1 MGRFLVNTRELGDSA
16 DVLSVLSARLGSIRT
31 DLANGWSGVSLNA
44 ADDPK
49 VRTMDPQGRFEVVS
63 RRLVDADDALQ
74 GTTSTLRTT
83 AENVTAADRL
93 GHAGGSIS
101 ASTRARITVTEPTTG
116 MVPVATSV
124 STVLRQSRTT
134 FAGGPNPSLKY
145 MVGPEQDTDDGR
157 STVDTVLHYTGL
169 SALGGLFSRGGGYL
183 RKKLS
188 EVDVFKTSGSWFMD
202 EMKQVFSGDWKN
214 PTTVFKMIGWAC
226 VGVGVGIA
234 LVAASPAIGITA
246 AGAAGAFGMIWVGS
260 LTLATVHLGVP
271 WLKGEKQKLDAVVA
285 ATKLDS
291 PDHEKTAQAAGALLD
306 AAKSKILWEE
316 GILRDPHFSEVTSRV
331 REAREILESDCF
343 DVLARQQFY
352 ETGIVDEP
360 PGSDELQIA
369 LAARAR
375 LEELANELEARMPEL
390 KDWFDMAETVAPKL
404 TGLVYLNEGDQLP
417 APLRLK
423 AELDLIDVRDM
434 LKMVPGLRMENE
446 GSGSVDRFHRYIS
459 DEFFVRGVLV
469 FLGEGLVSE
478 AWDVNNDVVWAIE
491 SGERVTVKDYDDA
504 LSVRDRLIGRLEGTN
519 LEDQWQ
525 GDLSKDQR
533 IVDVAALVA
542 PDCALV
548 PTEAQ
553 LTETQELVKLEQGAV
568 NLLEATDP
576 TWRSDLELLRDF
588 RDDSAVEQ
596 ARELYEDPGT
606 EQSFLDWLETQ
617 EEVDPGY
624 LEASDLSQERVRQVG
639 EARDRLCS
647 ATESERWSEIVQ
659 ATDARSGHSG
669 ELAREGYEWVVDDFS
684 ERNDASY
691 WTDSGTGT
699 WHDTEAQ
706 QAQQAAAVAEAQEKY
721 ETEYEKELETFE
733 EATGTKATD
742 ALSDWI

>member
-93 GHAGGSIS
+93 GHAGGSIT

-260 LTLATVHLGVP
+260 LTLATVHLVP
-271 WLKGEKQKLDAVVA
+271 RHWSRRADVGQAASDALTGDGAGAGQTGGYVGDATTWVEDAASGIFEDTKSDATAIAANLKSSIGPKLKLEAKVQDIMIKEFNALEWEKASL
-285 ATKLDS
+285 TKLEEYASAGSEFDQIFANEQKWNMS
-291 PDHEKTAQAAGALLD
+291 VWLTDADGKGPWRRDEFLAEYKEKIEMRERMRSALGDNWPGWREENNQLRTDPNYQEAEIDRLERVFSDERFRRPSDDEIAAAQAKNSVEDRLVADFDGHYQSQGHSTTFGADVELIENAIYAHEYSDDPPATTEEVRGAYQRLQTATQASDAGYVTAGAEMDDLD
-306 AAKSKILWEE
+306 SHTYVDMDNGYDWYRERVDSILSGGGE
-316 GILRDPHFSEVTSRV
+316 T
-331 REAREILESDCF
+331 AYESDGTSCLE
-343 DVLARQQFY
+343 DMGVL
-352 ETGIVDEP
+352 
-360 PGSDELQIA
+360 
-369 LAARAR
+369 
-375 LEELANELEARMPEL
+375 
-390 KDWFDMAETVAPKL
+390 
-404 TGLVYLNEGDQLP
+404 
-417 APLRLK
+417 
-423 AELDLIDVRDM
+423 
-434 LKMVPGLRMENE
+434 
-446 GSGSVDRFHRYIS
+446 SVD
-459 DEFFVRGVLV
+459 
-469 FLGEGLVSE
+469 
-478 AWDVNNDVVWAIE
+478 
-491 SGERVTVKDYDDA
+491 
-504 LSVRDRLIGRLEGTN
+504 
-519 LEDQWQ
+519 
-525 GDLSKDQR
+525 
-533 IVDVAALVA
+533 
-542 PDCALV
+542 
-548 PTEAQ
+548 
-553 LTETQELVKLEQGAV
+553 
-568 NLLEATDP
+568 
-576 TWRSDLELLRDF
+576 
-588 RDDSAVEQ
+588 
-596 ARELYEDPGT
+596 
-606 EQSFLDWLETQ
+606 
-617 EEVDPGY
+617 
-624 LEASDLSQERVRQVG
+624 
-639 EARDRLCS
+639 
-647 ATESERWSEIVQ
+647 
-659 ATDARSGHSG
+659 
-669 ELAREGYEWVVDDFS
+669 
-684 ERNDASY
+684 
-691 WTDSGTGT
+691 
-699 WHDTEAQ
+699 
-706 QAQQAAAVAEAQEKY
+706 
-721 ETEYEKELETFE
+721 
-733 EATGTKATD
+733 
-742 ALSDWI
+742 